1 MVVLV
6 IALSELGAVGIIKL
20 GNSLVILKLDLD
32 RKVEV
37 VVYDARDAFVE
48 VLGQVAVVQPPPGL
62 PNSGEGCVYRS

>member
-1 MVVLV
+1 MVVFI
-6 IALSELGAVGIIKL
+6 IALSEFGAVGIIKV
-20 GNSLVILKLDLD
+20 GYSSVVLKFYFD